1 MVGHRRHSVNRH
13 KCPQSVAVMVFGM
26 TEGLVN
32 GAEKDLFNAAENKN
46 AVCLNLDREDLR
58 GGHHRYHLVFP
69 SILPFVF

>member
-1 MVGHRRHSVNRH
+1 
-13 KCPQSVAVMVFGM
+13 MVFGM

-46 AVCLNLDREDLR
+46 AVCLDLDREDLR